1 MNTWLLHV
9 EKKNLLILQKV
20 FIIDTVYLRC
30 GIANSH
36 SSQVAQT
43 IKKKKN
49 SACNVGDLS
58 LIPGLGRSCGKETAI
73 HSSILAWR
81 IPRTEEPGGLQS
93 TGLQRV
99 GHDWVTKQSD
109 TRGQDRQQE
118 SPQIWQF
125 GGCISLRLPLIVN
138 HEFCTADFWD
148 RIIVLWCFNYQTP
161 SERAFCV
168 VTCHSWHAQCSL
180 NAL

>member
-20 FIIDTVYLRC
+20 LIIDTVYLRC

-43 IKKKKN
+43 IKKKKRKILP
-49 SACNVGDLS
+49 AMWETWVWS
-58 LIPGLGRSCGKETAI
+58 LDWEDPVEKETAI

-148 RIIVLWCFNYQTP
+148 RII
-161 SERAFCV
+161 
-168 VTCHSWHAQCSL
+168 
-180 NAL
+180 AL